1 MCLLVWNSTPFR
13 TRAVTLCVV
22 PIGYTG
28 WRWGTTRSVHFTC
41 RPSVIMC
48 PSLLLLWVES
58 WNLTTFPRRSPNGT
72 FSSNQAFLYRSI
84 VPNIWTS
91 TRILWIANTSL
102 VALVP
107 VATSPCTSAPSSSAP
122 RRLILLTGLLFRS
135 PGKVWGRGRGA
146 WLRVS
151 IWYPTCVPV
160 GGVSLNSNNNKDDN
174 DNSNNSGYRNHD
186 GGGCYHGNDGRKGYA
201 EDETEVTGTVRVK
214 KTVTVKVVITNFQL
228 KKKQTNKHWGQRK
241 NNMNS
246 RTEQYK

>member
-1 MCLLVWNSTPFR
+1 MTPSSISSPLVNWPLIKRSTTVTLRVCGSSSLPMCLPVWNSTPFR

-41 RPSVIMC
+41 RPSVIKC

-58 WNLTTFPRRSPNGT
+58 CNLTTFPRRSPNGT

-160 GGVSLNSNNNKDDN
+160 RGVSLK
-174 DNSNNSGYRNHD
+174 
-186 GGGCYHGNDGRKGYA
+186 
-201 EDETEVTGTVRVK
+201 
-214 KTVTVKVVITNFQL
+214 
-228 KKKQTNKHWGQRK
+228 
-241 NNMNS
+241 
-246 RTEQYK
+246 